1 MIKIIHKN
9 KREIIATLVMI
20 FFVNQSRVHGQ
31 LDNTQS
37 MTKSGT
43 TAAQFLKIGVDARAT
58 AMGSAFTAMR
68 GDVSSIFWNA
78 AGLANVQRLETIF
91 VNNDWLAGVGFNYIG
106 FAFPLRHVG
115 VLGLSVTSL
124 TVPDDKVRTVT
135 EPEGTGEYWG
145 AQDLAVN
152 LSFAKKLTDKFSIGG
167 NIKYIQ
173 QTIWHSYANTIALDL
188 GTLFITPFNDI
199 RLGASLSN
207 YGGELH
213 LTGRDQKLSVDP
225 DLSNQGNVEF
235 VNALYETDPFPLPL
249 LFRVG
254 ISGELLETKSLRLSF
269 GVDALHPNDNTEAVN
284 AGLELAVRETFF
296 IRGGHGNLFRK
307 NAEEGIA
314 LGGGFHYRLRG
325 TQAILR
331 IDYSYVSFGRLKN
344 VKRISIG
351 IIL

>member
-1 MIKIIHKN
+1 MKIFHKN
-9 KREIIATLVMI
+9 KGFFI
-20 FFVNQSRVHGQ
+20 FILTIVFPMNHNMVYGQ
-31 LDNTQS
+31 LDNTQT

-58 AMGSAFTAMR
+58 AMGNAFTAME

-91 VNNDWLAGVGFNYIG
+91 VNNDWLAGVSFHYLG
-106 FAFPLRHVG
+106 FALPLRRVG

-135 EPEGTGEYWG
+135 KPEGTGEYWG

-152 LSFAKKLTDKFSIGG
+152 LSFARKLTDKFSIGG

-173 QTIWHSYANTIALDL
+173 QTIWHSHANTFALDL
-188 GTLFITPFNDI
+188 GALFVTPFKDI
-199 RLGASLSN
+199 RLGASLAN

-213 LTGRDQKLSVDP
+213 MTGRDQKLSVDP
-225 DLSNQGNVEF
+225 DPINQGNVEF
-235 VNALYETDPFPLPL
+235 VNALYETDSFPLPL
-249 LFRVG
+249 IFRVG
-254 ISGELLETKSLRLSF
+254 LSGELIKTESLRLSF

-296 IRGGHGNLFRK
+296 IRGGHGNLLRE
-307 NAEEGIA
+307 NAEEGLA
-314 LGGGFHYRLRG
+314 LGGGFHYRLGG

-331 IDYSYVSFGRLKN
+331 IDYSYVDFGRLKN
-344 VKRISIG
+344 VKRMSIG